1 MPKMI
6 PKIMAFIVAG
16 IGVFLIL
23 TVVGGIFVFNTF
35 IQPNLANVVEP
46 VNETVNEIANPI
58 VEEGEKLV
66 QEGIEQGQQEAGNI
80 VSEII
85 QANITAVREQIISAF
100 TIGGGGSESEQE

>member
-16 IGVFLIL
+16 IGVFLLLI
-23 TVVGGIFVFNTF
+23 VVGGIFVFNTF
-35 IQPNLANVVEP
+35 IQPNLANIAEP
-46 VNETVNEIANPI
+46 VNETVNEVSKPI
-58 VEEGEKLV
+58 VEEGEKIV

-100 TIGGGGSESEQE
+100 TIGGGESESEQE

>member
-46 VNETVNEIANPI
+46 VNETVNEVSKPI

-85 QANITAVREQIISAF
+85 QANITSVREQIISAF
-100 TIGGGGSESEQE
+100 TIGGESESEQE